1 MNATDTCSS
10 VRNVGELHRD
20 LRDWNT
26 KVKATGSFLVL
37 RCKYKGYILINVLC
51 HDPSHGGSYMA
62 EGAFYIRIGLPPRVV
77 SGDCLASFT
86 D

>member
-1 MNATDTCSS
+1 MEAAGAVKDVYAARAVLTKPTLRDGSITA
-10 VRNVGELHRD
+10 VFERVGEE
-20 LRDWNT
+20 
-26 KVKATGSFLVL
+26 KVMFSHQQ
-37 RCKYKGYILINVLC
+37 C

-77 SGDCLASFT
+77 SGDCLALFT